1 MSFDLVSQKAAMRA
15 QAIALRDACDPA
27 LGAAMAKHVLHD
39 CMPKPGTV
47 VAGFWPLPGE
57 IDIRPLLHA
66 LATVGYDI
74 VLPVTPARGQSLTF
88 RRWNIDDAMLLGRFG
103 TKHTGGIEMTPDF
116 ILVPLLGFDPKGNR
130 LGYGAGY
137 YDRTLAELPAAF
149 RLGCAFAAQE
159 FTKIPA
165 SPTDLKLQAIAT
177 ELGVRR
183 F

>member
-1 MSFDLVSQKAAMRA
+1 MTLDLAAQKAALRA
-15 QAIALRDACDPA
+15 QAIALRNACDPA
-27 LGAAMAKHVLHD
+27 LGTAMAKHILHD
-39 CMPKPGTV
+39 CMPQPGTV

-66 LATVGYDI
+66 LATVGYEI
-74 VLPVTPARGQSLTF
+74 VLPVTPARGLPLTF
-88 RRWNIDDAMLLGRFG
+88 RKWNIDDALLTGRFG
-103 TKHTGGIEMTPDF
+103 TSHTEGKEMTPDF
-116 ILVPLLGFDPKGNR
+116 ILIPLLAFDATGNR

-159 FTKIPA
+159 FQKIPA
-165 SPTDLKLQAIAT
+165 NPTDVKLQAIAT
-177 ELGVRR
+177 ELGIRR